1 VNALTPDD
9 PVRGRGVH
17 VKVLL
22 TNATRNAGMIVA
34 RTLAQAGHRVVGADD
49 RRLPWGMRSRY
60 IAHQHLLPAEGDP
73 ALAEAL
79 LDITRQERPDVL
91 LPFAGA
97 AAVASRHGEFTALTS
112 LLVPDA
118 VHLAQVSDKA
128 ALRALCQRFGIDA
141 PRTYSPDEAERIT
154 GRGETLV
161 VKPRRGRG
169 GGDRVRF
176 VSSVEA
182 LRDAVESIRR
192 SGEDAVIAERVPGA
206 TDREHV
212 LQLLFDAR
220 SRLIAW
226 FSFRKIVKSPL
237 RTGVTA
243 AAVSTHDTDLVELVR
258 PLFESMHWQGPADL
272 DWKVDPRDGRPKLIE
287 INARFSGAIG
297 FPIALGVDMAG
308 LCVLASKGE
317 RLPEAGAGRYDAGVR
332 YINPGPYLSVLP
344 ARIRESGLRAT
355 MRSMRSEC
363 SGRVVAPAWQLRDP
377 APLIGKVLTGVMPR
391 PEQR

>member
-1 VNALTPDD
+1 
-9 PVRGRGVH
+9 

-34 RTLAQAGHRVVGADD
+34 RTLARAGHRVVGADD

-60 IAHQHLLPAEGDP
+60 IAVQYRLPPEDDP

-79 LDITRQERPDVL
+79 LDITRRERPDVL

-97 AAVASRHGEFTALTS
+97 SAVASRHVEFTTLTS

-128 ALRALCQRFGIDA
+128 VFPALCPRFGIDV
-141 PRTYSPDEAERIT
+141 PRTYSADEAERIT
-154 GRGETLV
+154 RRSETVV

-169 GGDRVRF
+169 GGDGVRF

-182 LRDAVESIRR
+182 LQAAIETIRR
-192 SGEDAVIAERVPGA
+192 NGEDAVIAERIPGA
-206 TDREHV
+206 TDCEHV
-212 LQLLFDAR
+212 LQLLFDAN
-220 SRLIAW
+220 SRLVAW
-226 FSFRKIVKSPL
+226 FSFRKILKSPL

-243 AAVSTHDTDLVELVR
+243 AAVSTHDTDLVERVR
-258 PLFESMHWQGPADL
+258 PLFESMRWQGPVDL
-272 DWKVDPRDGRPKLIE
+272 DWKIDPRDGRPKLIE

-317 RLPEAGAGRYDAGVR
+317 RLPEAGAGRYDAAVR

-355 MRSMRSEC
+355 VRSMRSEC
-363 SGRVVAPAWQLRDP
+363 SGRLVAPAWQLRDP

-391 PEQR
+391 PERR